1 MLVQD
6 DMTWMKTS
14 IYFHR
19 IQSFDMYV
27 PSWSFFGFFSFK
39 KNKLC
44 DIENLV
50 KFSKK
55 PKLVEFTLE
64 KFQTPKK
71 FQFFGEKNHWFWR
84 IFIFMYSKIML

>member
-1 MLVQD
+1 
-6 DMTWMKTS
+6 MTWMKTS

-19 IQSFDMYV
+19 IQSFDMHV
-27 PSWSFFGFFSFK
+27 PWSFFFFFSPPQLF
-39 KNKLC
+39 

-64 KFQTPKK
+64 KFPTPKK
-71 FQFFGEKNHWFWR
+71 FQFFGLKNHWFRR